1 MRKTYRPYTGAIDG
15 VSDRPLDRRGFLQAA
30 AKFLAAIPFLGFFSG
45 SVFGSQPDFYENAWQ
60 RRDCAADPVIVYKM
74 VPLPGCKYDKAE
86 VRHMAHKIFPSIDAA
101 RARRPHRG
109 FLYGLKAVPLQ
120 RPLVNGM
127 DEHALFCGRK
137 DFDQRVHADR
147 HHWRN
152 LDIDITA
159 VFDVV
164 RDA

>member
-1 MRKTYRPYTGAIDG
+1 MFGLKAHGPAG
-15 VSDRPLDRRGFLQAA
+15 DRPVTRREFVTTA
-30 AKFLAAIPFLGFFSG
+30 AKFLGAIPFLGFFSG
-45 SVFGSQPDFYENAWQ
+45 RVFGSQIDFYENAWQ
-60 RRDCAADPVIVYKM
+60 RRDCSADPVTVYKM
-74 VPLPGCKYDKAE
+74 VPLPGRKYDKAE
-86 VRHMAHKIFPSIDAA
+86 TRHMANKIFPSIDAA

-109 FLYGLKAVPLQ
+109 FLYGLKPVPLP
-120 RPLVNGM
+120 RSLVNGM
-127 DEHALFCGRK
+127 DQQALFCTRK

-164 RDA
+164 RNA